1 MKVLENLSE
10 AEALV
15 GQELGLSKWQKIT
28 QRQIW
33 KFGMVTGDRQWIHMN
48 PIRAKLYSPFKTT
61 IAHGFLSLSLVPH
74 LTSQAVLAPENLKH
88 VFNYGLDKEYLVG
101 TKAINDFD
109 VRSSSGVGG
118 MGTSSPLSKGAFMSM
133 IGLEPHPPVNR
144 KSANPSPII
153 KYFRLKMLNSLNI
166 KITS

>member
-1 MKVLENLSE
+1 MKVLKNLSE

-61 IAHGFLSLSLVPH
+61 IAHGFLVVSLLPKILEGTYSIASAKMGV
-74 LTSQAVLAPENLKH
+74 
-88 VFNYGLDKEYLVG
+88 NYGLNRVRFTAPVPVG
-101 TKAINDFD
+101 SYIRGR
-109 VRSSSGVGG
+109 V
-118 MGTSSPLSKGAFMSM
+118 
-133 IGLEPHPPVNR
+133 I
-144 KSANPSPII
+144 
-153 KYFRLKMLNSLNI
+153 LKKFK
-166 KITS
+166 KITNGAQMIVEVTIELKGSEKPACVAEQVFLFYE